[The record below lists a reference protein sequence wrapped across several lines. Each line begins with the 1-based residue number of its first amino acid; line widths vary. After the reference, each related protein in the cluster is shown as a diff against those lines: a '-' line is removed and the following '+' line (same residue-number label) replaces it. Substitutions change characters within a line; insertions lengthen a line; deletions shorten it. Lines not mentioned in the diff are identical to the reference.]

1 MPGKLTLYPSEGVSR
16 HFVLRED
23 GEHSVGRDPECDVVL
38 EDPRV
43 STRHA
48 LLRSAR
54 GDWRLLDLHSKNGT
68 FVNAI
73 RVTEAVLADSDWVS
87 LGGLLSRFE
96 LVSQEQVEA
105 LGSERTRRLQTFSE
119 ARRILGENREPD
131 ALLRKLLGSVLEL
144 TGADRG
150 LLLLFAPEG
159 SVSAEV
165 VAGFGALSPLD
176 GAFDGSFG
184 AIEKVMQTGRPVVTS
199 SAKADAYLGKRPS
212 VLEMGIEALACVPLR
227 SGGRPIGLLYVDGK
241 KRGGAFTDL
250 DLEILEALAEHATLA
265 AGTLRLD
272 RQIRELVGAPA
283 GGAREPGPGFLE
295 EFERRVEKIARSSA
309 ASPHPS
315 SP

>member
-23 GEHSVGRDPECDVVL
+23 GEHTVGRDPKCDVVL

-54 GDWRLLDLHSKNGT
+54 GDWRLLDLESKNGT

-73 RVTEAVLADSDWVS
+73 RVTEAALADADWVS

-96 LVSQEQVEA
+96 LVSSEQVEA
-105 LGSERTRRLQTFSE
+105 LRSERGRRLQTFSE
-119 ARRILGENREPD
+119 ARRILGEKREPD
-131 ALLRKLLGSVLEL
+131 ALLRTLLASVLDL
-144 TGADRG
+144 TGAERG
-150 LLLLFAPEG
+150 LLLVFAPG
-159 SVSAEV
+159 GDVRAEV
-165 VAGFGALSPLD
+165 VAGFGADAPLVKS
-176 GAFDGSFG
+176 FDGSFG
-184 AIEKVMQTGRPVVTS
+184 AIEKVLQTGRPVVTS
-199 SAKADAYLGKRPS
+199 SAIADAYLGKRRS
-212 VLEMGIEALACVPLR
+212 VLEMGIEALACVPLK
-227 SGGRPIGLLYVDGK
+227 SDGRPIGLLYVDGS

-250 DLEILEALAEHATLA
+250 DLEILEALAEHATLV
-265 AGTLRLD
+265 AGTLHLD

-283 GGAREPGPGFLE
+283 GSLRASGPGFLE
-295 EFERRVEKIARSSA
+295 EFERRVGEIAGRLSA
-309 ASPHPS
+309 GAS